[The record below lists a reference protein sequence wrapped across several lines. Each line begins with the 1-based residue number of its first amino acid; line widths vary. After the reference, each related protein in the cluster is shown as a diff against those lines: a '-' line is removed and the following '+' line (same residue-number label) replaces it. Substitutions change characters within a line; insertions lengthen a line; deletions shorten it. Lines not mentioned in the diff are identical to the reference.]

1 MVLDREPNTKPK
13 ETETKSSAE
22 GLFKAAEAADQKAT
36 EQQSCVG
43 LTLCDKDIFCSTEQ
57 TLPATTNRTGTFI
70 YSIFY
75 DKERD
80 EEDSE
85 EEVDEDSEEEE
96 VLARFSGQRIIQAR
110 HSPPIWVSSSTQK
123 TDLKQRRLNARR
135 SPQRTIIESGFAGNF
150 KMAFELNRKKIRNM

>member
-1 MVLDREPNTKPK
+1 MFVPH
-13 ETETKSSAE
+13 SSKNGVS
-22 GLFKAAEAADQKAT
+22 GLLKDYLKQWKLADKKAT
-36 EQQSCVG
+36 KQQSCVG

-57 TLPATTNRTGTFI
+57 TLPATTTRLGTFI

-85 EEVDEDSEEEE
+85 EEVDEESEEEE

-110 HSPPIWVSSSTQK
+110 HSPPIWVSSPTQR

-135 SPQRTIIESGFAGNF
+135 SPQRTIIESGFSGNF